1 MCPFH
6 SIHDKGIGGGCCLKS
21 RKAELLKIL
30 LQLIPQ
36 GKVTTYGSLARA
48 LRTSPRAVGIMLSR
62 NRDLIAV
69 PCHRVVMSSG
79 RIGGYSLGPDFK
91 RKLLL
96 MEGVR
101 FENDKVSRDSIV
113 DIEEL
118 LGEKS

>member
-1 MCPFH
+1 
-6 SIHDKGIGGGCCLKS
+6 LKS
-21 RKAELLKIL
+21 RKADLLKIL

-48 LRTSPRAVGIMLSR
+48 LKTSPRAVGMMLSR

-69 PCHRVVMSSG
+69 PCHRVVMSGG
-79 RIGGYSLGPDFK
+79 RIGGYSLGLDFK
-91 RKLLL
+91 KRLLL
-96 MEGVR
+96 LEGVS
-101 FENDKVSRDSIV
+101 FEDDKVSRDSIV